1 MEFTTTILDQAL
13 LLLTGLTA
21 VYLIY
26 RFIQAFKERED
37 NKKHFIPLIVAFSV
51 LFVSGVLVILFDF
64 AVLTRPEIKIV
75 ATLIP
80 FGIAIGLMCEFYKK
94 YAQYYKAFL
103 LLGFIL
109 IILLNYGIIDTKL
122 VYPIFHSIAGL
133 TIFFIPILAVRNK
146 LAVKG
151 FIGVTIGGTIIGIG
165 GIALAFLGA
174 GKPLLG
180 IFTGELVFAIITTIL
195 LTMTLGF
202 TYGYIKHIKNPIQN
216 IID

>member
-1 MEFTTTILDQAL
+1 MEFSTTILDQGL

-26 RFIQAFKERED
+26 RFLQVFKERTE
-37 NKKHFIPLIVAFSV
+37 NKKHFIPLMVSFAV

-64 AVLTRPEIKIV
+64 VVLTTPEIKIV

-94 YAQYYKAFL
+94 YAQFYKVFL
-103 LLGFIL
+103 LIGFIL
-109 IILLNYGIIDTKL
+109 IVLLNYKVINYKFI
-122 VYPIFHSIAGL
+122 YPIFHSIAGL
-133 TIFFIPILAVRNK
+133 TIFFVPILAIKNK
-146 LAVKG
+146 LANKG
-151 FIGVTIGGTIIGIG
+151 FIGVTIGGAIIGIG

-180 IFTGELVFAIITTIL
+180 IFTGELVFAILTTIL

-202 TYGYIKHIKNPIQN
+202 TFGYVKHIKNPVK
-216 IID
+216 

>member
-1 MEFTTTILDQAL
+1 METTILDQII

-26 RFIQAFKERED
+26 RFIEAIKLSTDKPKYFY
-37 NKKHFIPLIVAFSV
+37 HYIVSMAV

-64 AVLTRPEIKIV
+64 AVLARPEIKIV

-80 FGIAIGLMCEFYKK
+80 FALATGLMCQFYQK
-94 YAQYYKAFL
+94 YAKYYVIFM

-109 IILLNYGIIDTKL
+109 IALMNYGIIDTKII
-122 VYPIFHSIAGL
+122 YPIFHSIAGL
-133 TIFFIPILAVRNK
+133 TIFFIPIIAVNNK
-146 LAVKG
+146 TADKG
-151 FIGVTIGGTIIGIG
+151 FLWVTVGGALIGIG

-180 IFTGELVFAIITTIL
+180 IFTAEVVFTIL
-195 LTMTLGF
+195 TPILLLMVLSYTLGF
-202 TYGYIKHIKNPIQN
+202 MKNMKK
-216 IID
+216 

>member
-1 MEFTTTILDQAL
+1 MEFTTSILDQGL

-26 RFIQAFKERED
+26 RFIQVFKERKD
-37 NKKHFIPLIVAFSV
+37 NKKHFIPLMVSFAV

-64 AVLTRPEIKIV
+64 EVLGRPEIKIV

-94 YAQYYKAFL
+94 YAQFYKVFL
-103 LLGFIL
+103 LIGFIL
-109 IILLNYGIIDTKL
+109 IILLNYEVIDTKL

-133 TIFFIPILAVRNK
+133 TIFFVPILAVKNK
-146 LAVKG
+146 LANKG
-151 FIGVTIGGTIIGIG
+151 FIGVTIGGAIIGIG

-180 IFTGELVFAIITTIL
+180 IFTGELVFAILTTIL

-202 TYGYIKHIKNPIQN
+202 TYGYVKHIKNPVK
-216 IID
+216 